1 MHDRGMPIYEY
12 RCECGARLES
22 LEKVGEV
29 RSRCAELCARK
40 EPGPGQGEGKVERV
54 LSGTMIRGDGK
65 EAKEPVFDPCKR
77 SNRPGGGCD
86 GHDEW

>member
-1 MHDRGMPIYEY
+1 MPIYEY

-22 LEKVGEV
+22 LEKIGSP
-29 RSRCAELCARK
+29 RSRCAELCANK
-40 EPGPGQGEGKVERV
+40 ASAPAHGEGAVERV
-54 LSGTMIRGDGK
+54 MSGTMIRGDGK

-86 GHDEW
+86 GNEW

>member
-1 MHDRGMPIYEY
+1 MPIYEY

-22 LEKVGEV
+22 LEKVGTP
-29 RSRCAELCARK
+29 RNRCGELCTQARGTV
-40 EPGPGQGEGKVERV
+40 GPAHGEGAVER
-54 LSGTMIRGDGK
+54 LISGTMIRGDGR
-65 EAKEPVFDPCKR
+65 EAREEVIDPCKR